1 MFSSR
6 SIERIAGALL
16 VASIVAILGHIV
28 ALIPTGTPGFSTG
41 SIHEILEFIAQSR
54 GAVLTNM
61 LFLLMYG
68 FLVML
73 SALALYLAF
82 RPHER
87 TMALFGSFGLAVHG
101 LFVVLFNILFL
112 VLMESA
118 QEFAVTSGAEADRVA
133 TVASVLLVFL
143 FRVQGSAWIFLGL
156 GLVPLG
162 ILIAWS
168 GAVSRWVGGLGVV
181 TGILG
186 FFGGLVVLYQV
197 ALGGLASLM
206 GIAFFSPF
214 VFILILG
221 VWLLVRETREAIA
234 GTLQRGG
241 TNHVLQPC
249 ANP

>member
-1 MFSSR
+1 MFSRR
-6 SIERIAGALL
+6 SIERLSGALL
-16 VASIVAILGHIV
+16 VASIVALLGHIV
-28 ALIPTGTPGFSTG
+28 ALIPTGTPGFSTDT
-41 SIHEILEFIAQSR
+41 IHKILEFIAQSR
-54 GAVLTNM
+54 GAVLTSM

-87 TMALFGSFGLAVHG
+87 TMALFGSFALAAHG
-101 LFVVLFNILFL
+101 LFVVLFNMLFL

-133 TVASVLLVFL
+133 AVASALLVFL
-143 FRVQGSAWIFLGL
+143 LRVQGGAWIFYGL

-168 GAVSRWVGGLGVV
+168 GAVARWVGWLGVV
-181 TGILG
+181 SGILG
-186 FFGGLVVLYQV
+186 FFAGWVMLYQV
-197 ALGGLASLM
+197 AVGSLAILM

-221 VWLLVRETREAIA
+221 VRLLVWETREANA
-234 GTLQRGG
+234 KEA
-241 TNHVLQPC
+241 LQP
-249 ANP
+249 